1 MSITLLQLRT
11 QSRQMADMEDN
22 EFVSDNEI
30 NNYINFA
37 IAELHDILV
46 ASYGEDY
53 FLQSTQGTT
62 TNQQPDYALPADFYK
77 LRGVDVKLNASDWI
91 NINKFNFNERNRYE
105 DFGAWTLLGISNIR
119 YRIMGSNI
127 KFTPAPDGSTEYRIW
142 YIPLATKLTD
152 DADILN
158 DINQYS
164 DYVII
169 SAAMKML
176 SKEES
181 DVSILMSERNRIIKR
196 IEESAANRDAS
207 EPEAISDIQAEINDA
222 IWYTTRG

>member
-1 MSITLLQLRT
+1 
-11 QSRQMADMEDN
+11 MADMEDN
-22 EFVSDNEI
+22 DFVSDAEA

-37 IAELHDILV
+37 IAELYDLLV

-53 FLQSTQGTT
+53 FLSSVTGTT
-62 TNQQPDYALPADFYK
+62 TNGTTDYSLPSDFYK
-77 LRGVDVKLNASDWI
+77 LRGVDVKLNASDWV
-91 NINKFNFNERNRYE
+91 NVNKFNFNERNRYE
-105 DFGAWTLLGISNIR
+105 DFGSWTLLGISNIR

-127 KFTPAPDGSTEYRIW
+127 KFTPSPDGSTQYRIW
-142 YIPLATKLTD
+142 YIPVATKMVNDTD
-152 DADILN
+152 SFD

-181 DVSILMSERNRIIKR
+181 DVSVLMSERNRIISR
-196 IEESAANRDAS
+196 IEDSAANRDAS

-222 IWYTTRG
+222 LWYTSRG